1 MKIKLHH
8 VDFVSR
14 KLTRDLVNCPF
25 LEIRKPK
32 ESIAEQIS
40 LILRQDIENEMALDE
55 RVSEL
60 LEAQESDIEFYQ
72 ADYKQL
78 FWMAKK
84 RMANDYGVILSLD
97 DRFSD
102 ISHKI
107 VDLLW
112 EEDYIHYTVDDNKV
126 KNILIASLE
135 AFVKG
140 FEDADSAVHEK
151 LKNYKRKLIA
161 GTDEYDLVFQK
172 LYEEELTR
180 RGII

>member
-84 RMANDYGVILSLD
+84 EWQMIMA
-97 DRFSD
+97 
-102 ISHKI
+102 
-107 VDLLW
+107 
-112 EEDYIHYTVDDNKV
+112 
-126 KNILIASLE
+126 
-135 AFVKG
+135 
-140 FEDADSAVHEK
+140 
-151 LKNYKRKLIA
+151 
-161 GTDEYDLVFQK
+161 
-172 LYEEELTR
+172 
-180 RGII
+180 